1 VIKLFLNWLLVLV
14 VTICGF
20 VLITFL
26 LVREAVPASILFP
39 AYFLVAMASLSTG
52 SILGAVLITSLASFV
67 AFFILILHPGIQSA
81 LVMIELAAMWF
92 ALWRF
97 SHLQEEMEGKLQ
109 AARTSNEHISD
120 TRVQLSLKYHD
131 NSDDLLGVRR
141 RIIQYRNLSNVA
153 QILSSLIGV
162 DEILNYLSS
171 SVTGLISSG
180 HIQIVIPEKSWIR
193 KTVGFGMQENK
204 SSIPEWLN
212 LRTRDCFDSWVIRE
226 KQPLVVTDIAKDL
239 RFNEKVAPSGIK
251 SIVAAPLL
259 SIEEHVIAKG
269 LNVVTDEKLTGTR
282 HEVVGILKATSPSA
296 GVVDEQAARLVAIL
310 ADMGATAL
318 DNSRLYMET
327 ERLALTDTLTRLYN
341 RRYFDE
347 RLENEI
353 KRAKRLKEY
362 CSLLFID
369 IDNFKEYN
377 DTFGHPAGDDVLV
390 RISSAMAAHVRATDC
405 IARIGGEEFAAIM
418 IMTKKQSAKT
428 VAEKMRKAIETLRF
442 RRTVT
447 ISIGI
452 AACPEDG
459 VDRSVLM
466 SSADKALYHAKTTG
480 RNQVI
485 CYGEK

>member
-1 VIKLFLNWLLVLV
+1 MIKLFLNWLLVLV

-67 AFFILILHPGIQSA
+67 AFFVLILHPGIQSA
-81 LVMIELAAMWF
+81 MVMIELAAMWF

-97 SHLQEEMEGKLQ
+97 SNLQEEMAGKLQ
-109 AARTSNEHISD
+109 AERTGNEHISD
-120 TRVQLSLKYHD
+120 LRAQVSLKYYN

-162 DEILNYLSS
+162 NEILNYLST

-193 KTVGFGMQENK
+193 KALGFGIQENK
-204 SSIPEWLN
+204 SSVPEWLV
-212 LRTRDCFDSWVIRE
+212 LERMDCFDSWVIRE

-239 RFNEKVAPSGIK
+239 RFNEKIAPSDIK

-259 SIEEHVIAKG
+259 SIEKRVIAKDTYA
-269 LNVVTDEKLTGTR
+269 LTNKKLTGVDYK
-282 HEVVGILKATSPSA
+282 VVGILRAASPSA
-296 GVVDEQAARLVAIL
+296 GVVDEQAARLVTIL

-327 ERLALTDTLTRLYN
+327 ERLALTDTLTKLYN

-347 RLENEI
+347 RFENEI
-353 KRAKRLKEY
+353 KRAKRLKE
-362 CSLLFID
+362 CFSLMFID

-390 RISSAMAAHVRATDC
+390 RISSAMAAHVRTTDC
-405 IARIGGEEFAAIM
+405 IARIGGEEFAVIM
-418 IMTKKQSAKT
+418 IMTKKQSAKV

-452 AACPEDG
+452 ANCPEDG
-459 VDRSVLM
+459 IDRSVLM
-466 SSADKALYHAKTTG
+466 SSADKALYRAKTTG
-480 RNQVI
+480 RNRVI